1 MPATEFK
8 VEAQAVHQDG
18 RVSARLVGSPG
29 VDVRPGHMFSG
40 YRPGHDWHCHTLV
53 PIALSASGF
62 SVLLP
67 EAADWP
73 PGATLV
79 LRGPM
84 GNGFSPP
91 ESSRRWL
98 LIAFGDADL
107 YLHPLVALGLANGR
121 AVAFVSDR
129 QTHKLPPAVEVLTD
143 PEDGLAWADYI
154 AIGMPFDRLDSL
166 SVQMRDDAW
175 RMRSLTQDDLLVVGP
190 TPCGI
195 GGCQAC
201 ALEGQGA
208 RRLFCVDGPMFRLP
222 DIRT

>member
-1 MPATEFK
+1 
-8 VEAQAVHQDG
+8 
-18 RVSARLVGSPG
+18 
-29 VDVRPGHMFSG
+29 
-40 YRPGHDWHCHTLV
+40 
-53 PIALSASGF
+53 
-62 SVLLP
+62 
-67 EAADWP
+67 
-73 PGATLV
+73 
-79 LRGPM
+79 M

-107 YLHPLVALGLANGR
+107 YLHPLVALGLAKGR

-154 AIGMPFDRLDSL
+154 AIGMPLDRLDSL